1 MAACCPKKYVRLRF
15 NFCVTNVLCGAFIKH
30 LVDKSL
36 LIGDAGCGTAL
47 RLKRKHAV
55 FLVGD
60 GGSVGA
66 ADAYNPLEMLVTR
79 QFW

>member
-1 MAACCPKKYVRLRF
+1 M
-15 NFCVTNVLCGAFIKH
+15 TNVLCGTFIKH

-36 LIGDAGCGTAL
+36 LIGDAGCGTVL

-55 FLVGD
+55 FFGWRRA
-60 GGSVGA
+60 SVRA
-66 ADAYNPLEMLVTR
+66 ADAYNPLEMLGTR

>member
-36 LIGDAGCGTAL
+36 LID
-47 RLKRKHAV
+47 
-55 FLVGD
+55 GD
-60 GGSVGA
+60 GMRDCAQIKTQTCGVFGWRRASVRA
-66 ADAYNPLEMLVTR
+66 ADAYNPLEMLGTR